1 MNSLTLKI
9 AYRPDN
15 YPDWV
20 PWRDFSQEFNLIGKS
35 SELGIGGIPS
45 ARPGFAPRTSFGKP
59 QDKVDTFQTNRN
71 LRRGFNFQVRFQGSG
86 HVILDRF
93 RLHAMKMVERATAR

>member
-1 MNSLTLKI
+1 MHTLKVS
-9 AYRPDN
+9 YRPDN

-20 PWRDFSQEFNLIGKS
+20 PWREFSQEFTIIGIAS
-35 SELGIGGIPS
+35 ALGLGGAPS
-45 ARPGFAPRTSFGKP
+45 ARAGFSPRTSFGKP
-59 QDKVDTFQTNRN
+59 ADDVDSFETGRK

-93 RLHAMKMVERATAR
+93 RLHAQHLIERSRAR